1 MKKLFVS
8 LALAVVAT
16 AVFAQATPKHCPKKA
31 DCPKACKD
39 CPKADKADKADKAGC
54 TCQKDCPKK
63 ADGPKAEKG

>member
-8 LALAVVAT
+8 LALAAVAT

-31 DCPKACKD
+31 DCPKVCKD
-39 CPKADKADKADKAGC
+39 CSKADKAGC
-54 TCQKDCPKK
+54 LCQKDCPKK

>member
-8 LALAVVAT
+8 LALAAVAT

-31 DCPKACKD
+31 DCTKACKD
-39 CPKADKADKADKAGC
+39 CRKDCSKADKAGC

-63 ADGPKAEKG
+63 ADGPKVKKG